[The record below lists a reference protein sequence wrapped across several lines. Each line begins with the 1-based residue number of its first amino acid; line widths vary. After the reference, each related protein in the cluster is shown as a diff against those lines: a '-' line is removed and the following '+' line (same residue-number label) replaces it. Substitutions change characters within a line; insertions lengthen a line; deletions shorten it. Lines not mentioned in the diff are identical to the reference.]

1 VSLAGALALDIAG
14 KKTNEDLV
22 NAIKSYLDTHQ
33 HLWNNSQFAG
43 LFPGGCRGQWRNDKN
58 TQSSSDQ
65 HHMTF
70 LPSHMAQTGSGPGPS
85 TMASRNW
92 LFGAP
97 ILSYSNSTVSYS
109 YPQNQLPYHQFNP
122 NPLPPPI
129 VYNYPYYQPPSQ
141 PHP

>member
-1 VSLAGALALDIAG
+1 MTSLPASR
-14 KKTNEDLV
+14 T
-22 NAIKSYLDTHQ
+22 
-33 HLWNNSQFAG
+33 
-43 LFPGGCRGQWRNDKN
+43 
-58 TQSSSDQ
+58 
-65 HHMTF
+65 
-70 LPSHMAQTGSGPGPS
+70 AQTGSEPGPS
-85 TMASRNW
+85 TMASRNRS
-92 LFGAP
+92 FGAP